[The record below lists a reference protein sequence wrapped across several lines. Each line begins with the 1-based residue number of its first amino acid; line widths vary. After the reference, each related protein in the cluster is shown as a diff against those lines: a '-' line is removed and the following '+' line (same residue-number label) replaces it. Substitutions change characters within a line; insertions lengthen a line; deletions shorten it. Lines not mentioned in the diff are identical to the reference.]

1 MRSLA
6 LKLTLAFLIVGL
18 TGVVLVAVFAGLQTQ
33 REFDQFVLNR
43 YQLDLVAELANFY
56 QVNGGWEGVEA
67 FLFTPPRSQRPYR
80 HGRGPAPVTLLDA
93 DRTVLVSGGPYEPGA
108 RLAPAEAGQAAPVEV
123 NGATVGWVLFDDF
136 GAGGPPSPDSPESQF
151 LASVSRATLLS
162 ALAATAVALL
172 LGVLLART
180 IARPARELTAAT
192 RAIAQGELGY
202 QVPVYTQD
210 ELGALATSFN
220 QMSTDL
226 ARANQLRRQM
236 TADIAHDLRTPTSVI
251 MGYTEA
257 LSDGKL
263 PGTPEIYQTMHQEAQ
278 HLSHLIEDLRVL
290 SLADAG
296 ELPLTPQAVLPL
308 ALLEQ
313 AAAAHSVQAHKDG
326 IRLTIES
333 APDLAAI
340 HVDPDRM
347 AQVLGNLVS
356 NALRYTPAGGRVTLS
371 AGERDGQILLQVRD
385 TGVGITAEDLPHVF
399 RRFYRSDKSRSAN
412 GESGLGLAIAR
423 SIIEAHGGKITAES
437 VLGKGT
443 TFIITLPVL
452 KEW

>member
-6 LKLTLAFLIVGL
+6 LKLTLAFLVVGL

-43 YQLDLVAELANFY
+43 YQLDLVAELTNFY
-56 QVNGGWEGVEA
+56 QVNGRWDGVEA
-67 FLFTPPRSQRPYR
+67 FLLAPPRGQQPYR
-80 HGRGPAPVTLLDA
+80 HGRGPAPVTLVDA
-93 DRTVLVSGGPYEPGA
+93 DRTILVSGGSYEPGA
-108 RLAPAEAGQAAPVEV
+108 RVAPAEVGQAVPIEV
-123 NGATVGWVLFDDF
+123 DGETVGWVLFGEF
-136 GAGGPPSPDSPESQF
+136 GGGGPPSPDSPESQF

-172 LGVLLART
+172 LGILLART

-278 HLSHLIEDLRVL
+278 HLSHLIDDLRLL

-296 ELPLTPQAVLPL
+296 ELSLVPQSVAPLS
-308 ALLEQ
+308 LLEQ
-313 AAAAHSVQAHKDG
+313 AAAAHAVQAHKDG
-326 IRLTIES
+326 VT
-333 APDLAAI
+333 LAVASVPALPPVL
-340 HVDPDRM
+340 VDPGRM

-356 NALRYTPAGGRVTLS
+356 NALRHTPAGGQVTLS
-371 AGERDGQILLQVRD
+371 AGQSHDQLWLRVRD
-385 TGVGITAEDLPHVF
+385 TGAGIAAEDLPHIF
-399 RRFYRSDKSRSAN
+399 RRFYRSDKSRSRN

-423 SIIEAHGGKITAES
+423 SIVEAHGGQITAES
-437 VLGKGT
+437 PPGQGT
-443 TFIITLPVL
+443 TFTIMLPAVKKL
-452 KEW
+452 

>member
-6 LKLTLAFLIVGL
+6 LKLTLAFLVVGL

-33 REFDQFVLNR
+33 REFDRFVLNR
-43 YQLDLVAELANFY
+43 YQLDLVAELTSFY
-56 QVNGGWEGVEA
+56 RVNGRWDGVEA
-67 FLFTPPRSQRPYR
+67 FLLALPRGQRPYR
-80 HGRGPAPVTLLDA
+80 HGRGPGPVTLLDA
-93 DRTVLVSGGPYEPGA
+93 DKTVLVSGGSYEPGTP
-108 RLAPAEAGQAAPVEV
+108 LAPAEAGQAVPIDVD
-123 NGATVGWVLFDDF
+123 GQTVGWILFDNS
-136 GAGGPPSPDSPESQF
+136 GGGPPSPDSPESQF
-151 LASVSRATLLS
+151 LASVNRATLLS

-172 LGVLLART
+172 QGILLART

-202 QVPVYTQD
+202 QVPVYTRD

-278 HLSHLIEDLRVL
+278 HLSHLIDDLRVL

-313 AAAAHSVQAHKDG
+313 AAAAHGVQAHKDG

-340 HVDPDRM
+340 HVDPGRM

-356 NALRYTPAGGRVTLS
+356 NALRHTPAGGQIALS
-371 AGERDGQILLQVRD
+371 AGRSPGQIWLRVRD
-385 TGVGITAEDLPHVF
+385 TGAGIAAEDLPHIF
-399 RRFYRSDKSRSAN
+399 RRFYRSDQSRSRN

-423 SIIEAHGGKITAES
+423 SIVEAHGGQITAES
-437 VLGKGT
+437 TPGQGT
-443 TFIITLPVL
+443 TFTITFPAP
-452 KEW
+452 KEL